1 MKTVHPENSYKGTES
16 AKGIRTLNPFD
27 DIRPYND
34 AEVGPAIK
42 ALLADQEFMSM
53 ISRFWLPKLTR
64 LLPGFAR
71 SIIKYRLSKKVR
83 HINSVRQVQTLLERY
98 LADIIRRTTTE
109 LTVSGVGD
117 LNPEKAYLFIS
128 NHRDIVMD
136 AAMVNYALFHNGFET
151 AEIAIGDNLL
161 QRPFVA
167 ALLRLNKCFIVN
179 RSVRGIR
186 EKLRAYKDLSSYI
199 NHRLKG
205 SRSIWI
211 AQREGR
217 AKDGLDKTDP
227 AIVKMLYMSQKKK
240 GVSFS
245 DHIRSL
251 NVVPVTIAYEYN
263 PCDERLSKELY
274 EWRKKGRYAK
284 ASDEDFRSI
293 IAGMNG
299 YKGQVHINFGR
310 VLGEGLSSPEA
321 VAEAIDRQMTENY
334 YLHPSN
340 VIAARKRDPSIQ
352 IQQPV
357 SEEKEREFMGRLE
370 NCHEELREII
380 LEIYANPAL
389 RKLGAQKSCS

>member
-1 MKTVHPENSYKGTES
+1 
-16 AKGIRTLNPFD
+16 LNPFD

-34 AEVGPAIK
+34 DEVGPAIK
-42 ALLADQEFMSM
+42 GLLADQEFIRT
-53 ISRFWLPKLTR
+53 ISPFWFPKITSLFPSLTH
-64 LLPGFAR
+64 LVV
-71 SIIKYRLSKKVR
+71 KYLLSKKVR
-83 HINSVRQVQTLLERY
+83 HINSVKEVQILLERY
-98 LADIIRRTTTE
+98 LDKIIRRTTTE
-109 LTVSGVGD
+109 LTVSGMSG
-117 LNPEKAYLFIS
+117 LNPEEAYLFIS

-136 AAMVNYALFHNGFET
+136 AAIMNYALFHNGFET
-151 AEIAIGDNLL
+151 VEIAIGDNLL
-161 QRPFVA
+161 QSPFVA
-167 ALLRLNKCFIVN
+167 VLLRLNKCFIVN

-186 EKLRAYKDLSSYI
+186 EKIRAYEHLSSYI

-205 SRSIWI
+205 GRSIWI

-217 AKDGLDKTDP
+217 AKDGLDRTDP
-227 AIVKMLYMSQKKK
+227 AIIKMLYMSQKKR
-240 GVSFS
+240 GITFS

-263 PCDERLSKELY
+263 PCDERLSKELQ

-299 YKGQVHINFGR
+299 FKGRVHVNFGR
-310 VLGEGLSSPEA
+310 ILGEGFSNPEA

-334 YLHPSN
+334 FLHPSN

-352 IQQPV
+352 IQQTVP
-357 SEEKEREFMGRLE
+357 EEKEKEFMGRLE

-389 RKLGAQKSCS
+389 RKLGTQKSYS

>member
-1 MKTVHPENSYKGTES
+1 M
-16 AKGIRTLNPFD
+16 NPFD

-42 ALLADQEFMSM
+42 GLLADQEFIRT
-53 ISRFWLPKLTR
+53 ISPFWFPKIASHF
-64 LLPGFAR
+64 PGFAHLVV
-71 SIIKYRLSKKVR
+71 KYRLSKKAK
-83 HINSVRQVQTLLERY
+83 HINSVRQVQILLERY
-98 LADIIRRTTTE
+98 LDEIIRRTTTE
-109 LTVSGVGD
+109 LTISGMSG
-117 LNPEKAYLFIS
+117 LNPAKAYLFIS

-136 AAMVNYALFHNGFET
+136 AAIMNYALFHNGFET
-151 AEIAIGDNLL
+151 VEIAIGDNLL

-167 ALLRLNKCFIVN
+167 VLLRLNKCFIVN
-179 RSVRGIR
+179 RSARGIR
-186 EKLRAYKDLSSYI
+186 EKIQAYKNLSNYI
-199 NHRLKG
+199 NHRLKEG
-205 SRSIWI
+205 RSIWI

-227 AIVKMLYMSQKKK
+227 AIIKMLYMSQKKR

-263 PCDERLSKELY
+263 PCDERLSRELQ
-274 EWRKKGRYAK
+274 EWRKKGHYAK

-293 IAGMNG
+293 IAGMTG
-299 YKGQVHINFGR
+299 YKGRVHVNFGHI
-310 VLGEGLSSPEA
+310 LGEGLSNPEA

-334 YLHPSN
+334 FLHPSN

-352 IQQPV
+352 IQQTVP
-357 SEEKEREFMGRLE
+357 EEKEREFMRRLE

-389 RKLGAQKSCS
+389 RKLETQKSYS

>member
-1 MKTVHPENSYKGTES
+1 MPNNAQLGTEGT
-16 AKGIRTLNPFD
+16 KGIHPLNPFD

-42 ALLADQEFMSM
+42 GLLADQEFISL
-53 ISRFWLPKLTR
+53 ISRFWLPNLTR
-64 LLPGFAR
+64 FLPSLAR
-71 SIIKYRLSKKVR
+71 PVTKHRLSKKVK
-83 HINSVRQVQTLLERY
+83 HINSVKQVQTLLERY

-109 LTVSGVGD
+109 LTVSGVRD
-117 LNPEKAYLFIS
+117 LNPEKTYLFIS

-186 EKLRAYKDLSSYI
+186 EKLRAYKNLSSYI
-199 NHRLKG
+199 NHRLKAG
-205 SRSIWI
+205 RSIWI

-227 AIVKMLYMSQKKK
+227 AIIKMLYMSQKKK

-245 DHIRSL
+245 DHIHSL
-251 NVVPVTIAYEYN
+251 NVMPVTIAYEYN
-263 PCDERLSKELY
+263 PCDERLSRELH

-299 YKGQVHINFGR
+299 YKGRVHINFGR
-310 VLGEGLSSPEA
+310 VLGEGLSSSEA
-321 VAEAIDRQMTENY
+321 VAEAIDRQMVENY
-334 YLHPSN
+334 HLHPSN

-352 IQQPV
+352 IPETV
-357 SEEKEREFMGRLE
+357 PEEKEREFMGRLE
-370 NCHEELREII
+370 NCHEDLREII

-389 RKLGAQKSCS
+389 RKLGAQKSYS